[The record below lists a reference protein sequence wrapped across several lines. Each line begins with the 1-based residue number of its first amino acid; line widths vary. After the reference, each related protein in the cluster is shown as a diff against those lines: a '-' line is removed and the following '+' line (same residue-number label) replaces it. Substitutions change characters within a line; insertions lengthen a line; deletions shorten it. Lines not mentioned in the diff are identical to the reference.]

1 MSMFKRKPSLAIDE
15 FATLVRGIRLDLNMS
30 QREFA
35 RQCDTTQNCVWKWEH
50 GMNLPT
56 PHTLARIIAVSN
68 LTFEQ
73 MFSEIAQIYTR
84 DLYDQTKAFYED
96 IGK

>member
-1 MSMFKRKPSLAIDE
+1 
-15 FATLVRGIRLDLNMS
+15 
-30 QREFA
+30 
-35 RQCDTTQNCVWKWEH
+35 
-50 GMNLPT
+50 MNLPT